1 MRIIGVLDLAAGRAV
16 HARAGVRESY
26 APVRQAGGTAI
37 DGDAIELARV
47 YIGRLGVGELYVAD
61 LGAIVNAS
69 APHDVVRAIASW
81 RVPMWLDAG
90 VSSIHTAHGALAA
103 GAARVIVG
111 LETLSS
117 FEALDDICRA
127 VGGDRVAFSLDLR
140 NGEPVALTGVAE
152 PRQGAPC
159 GAGPASIE
167 DIARRAA
174 DAGVSALTVIDLA
187 RVGVGSGPD
196 LASIARVRTA
206 VREITLIAGGGVR
219 GPGDLARLADEGC
232 DGALVASALHDG
244 RLTAFDVAAARDL
257 HRSVS
262 R

>member
-1 MRIIGVLDLAAGRAV
+1 MRIIGVLDLTAGQAV
-16 HARAGVRESY
+16 HARAGIRESY
-26 APVRQAGGTAI
+26 TPVRQVGDTAV

-47 YIGRLGVGELYVAD
+47 YTGQFGVDELYVAD
-61 LGAIVNAS
+61 LDAIVNATP
-69 APHDVVRAIASW
+69 PHNVVHSVASL
-81 RVPMWLDAG
+81 RVPVWLDAG
-90 VSSIHTAHGALAA
+90 VSSTHTAQLALAA
-103 GAARVIVG
+103 GATRVIVG

-127 VGGDRVAFSLDLR
+127 IGGDRVAFSLDLR
-140 NGEPVALTGVAE
+140 NGEPVALHG
-152 PRQGAPC
+152 
-159 GAGPASIE
+159 SIE
-167 DIARRAA
+167 NIARRAA

-187 RVGVGSGPD
+187 RVGMGSGPD
-196 LASIARVRTA
+196 LESIARVRTA
-206 VREITLIAGGGVR
+206 VRELTLIAGGGVR

-244 RLTAFDVAAARDL
+244 RLTAVDVAAARDL

>member
-16 HARAGVRESY
+16 HARAGGRERY
-26 APVRQAGGTAI
+26 TPVRQAGGTAI
-37 DGDAIELARV
+37 DGDAIALARV
-47 YIGRLGVGELYVAD
+47 YVRQLDVDELYVAD
-61 LGAIVNAS
+61 LDAIVNAGP
-69 APHDVVRAIASW
+69 PHEVVRSVASLH
-81 RVPMWLDAG
+81 VPIWLDAG
-90 VSSIHTAHGALAA
+90 VSSALTAQGALAA
-103 GAARVIVG
+103 GATRVIVG

-117 FEALDDICRA
+117 FEALDDVCRA

-140 NGEPVALTGVAE
+140 DGEPITLAGA
-152 PRQGAPC
+152 GAPRK
-159 GAGPASIE
+159 GATGDAGHVSIE

-187 RVGVGSGPD
+187 RVGMGGGPD
-196 LASIARVRTA
+196 LEAIARVRAA
-206 VREITLIAGGGVR
+206 VGEIALIAGGGVR
-219 GPGDLARLADEGC
+219 GPGDLARLAEAGC

-244 RLTAFDVAAARDL
+244 RLTALDVAAVRDL

>member
-1 MRIIGVLDLAAGRAV
+1 MIIIGVIDLAEGRAV
-16 HARAGVRESY
+16 HARAGLRESY
-26 APVRQAGGTAI
+26 TPVRQVGETAI
-37 DGDAIELARV
+37 DGDAIGLARV
-47 YIGRLGVGELYVAD
+47 YIGRGVDELYVAD
-61 LGAIVNAS
+61 LNAIVNGGPA
-69 APHDVVRAIASW
+69 HGVVRSVASLN
-81 RVPMWLDAG
+81 VPIWLDAG
-90 VSSIHTAHGALAA
+90 VSSADTAHGALAA
-103 GAARVIVG
+103 GATRVIVG

-140 NGEPVALTGVAE
+140 NGEPITLAGAAA
-152 PRQGAPC
+152 PCKGAPDDP
-159 GAGPASIE
+159 GHLSIE
-167 DIARRAA
+167 DIARRAV

-187 RVGVGSGPD
+187 RVGTGSGPD
-196 LASIARVRTA
+196 LEAIARVRAA

-232 DGALVASALHDG
+232 DGALVASALHHG
-244 RLTAFDVAAARDL
+244 RLTASDVAAARDL

>member
-16 HARAGVRESY
+16 HARAGIRESY
-26 APVRQAGGTAI
+26 MPIRQVGDTAI
-37 DGDAIELARV
+37 DGDAMALARV
-47 YIGRLGVGELYVAD
+47 YIGQLGVDELYVAD
-61 LGAIVNAS
+61 LDAIVKARP
-69 APHDVVRAIASW
+69 PHDVVRAVASL
-81 RVPMWLDAG
+81 RVPIWLDAG
-90 VSSIHTAHGALAA
+90 VSSTQTAHGALAA
-103 GAARVIVG
+103 GATRVVVG

-140 NGEPVALTGVAE
+140 NGEPITLAGA
-152 PRQGAPC
+152 GAP
-159 GAGPASIE
+159 GKGTPYDAGHISIE

-187 RVGVGSGPD
+187 RVGMGSGPD
-196 LASIARVRTA
+196 LESIARVRRA
-206 VREITLIAGGGVR
+206 VRELTLIAGGGVR

-244 RLTAFDVAAARDL
+244 RLTAGDVAAARDL